1 MLSRFLLSFAGAVAA
16 ANPGMLKTLNQMETD
31 EERMLFVSQLHKVS
45 LYWSF
50 GCGSDTKMKSIVISF
65 FVLAG
70 RPFYCA
76 TRLQKEECGAGSRQ
90 ES

>member
-50 GCGSDTKMKSIVISF
+50 GCGSDTKMKSIVIS
-65 FVLAG
+65 L
-70 RPFYCA
+70 
-76 TRLQKEECGAGSRQ
+76 LL
-90 ES
+90 

>member
-50 GCGSDTKMKSIVISF
+50 GCGSDTKMKSNVIS
-65 FVLAG
+65 
-70 RPFYCA
+70 
-76 TRLQKEECGAGSRQ
+76 
-90 ES
+90 